1 MPPNA
6 RNPGDGN
13 MPQAATPVPTN
24 QRPPIAWM
32 IVGGLLA
39 TKLALHLGTNAL
51 GPYEFHRD
59 EFLYMAMGEHLRL
72 FTMDFPPFIAMLS
85 EATRGLLGDSVFAL
99 RLAPA
104 LFSTVLLL
112 IAALTARELGGG
124 RFAQGLAGLCVL
136 ASGLYLRSG
145 TLFQPVVIDQL
156 WWTLGLFTLVKLAKT
171 EDPRW
176 WLGFGVA
183 CGFGLLSKFS
193 MLVFGFAVLM
203 ALLVTPARQ
212 YLRTRWPWLGAVTA
226 FVIGSP
232 SFIGQMRLGWPVF
245 DYMEDLRSAQ
255 LARVSPVE
263 FLLDQPL
270 MGLGFLVAVI
280 GMAALTFSPK
290 WKPYRLVGWSAL
302 MAFITLMVL
311 KGKSYYIGPIYP
323 VLYGAGA
330 VVLERFRLPR
340 WGAVARRGAVA
351 WVAAHGLV
359 SLPIGLPILEPATME
374 AYLVTIGMQEA
385 LAETNVGT
393 QERIPQDFADMLNWR
408 EQVEEI
414 ARVYET
420 LPPADRARAVIL
432 ASNYGEAGAIDFYG
446 PRYGLPPARAFVG
459 TYWFF
464 GPGHLPGD
472 VLILHGFGAD
482 DFARFCDS
490 HTAAGSVGHEFA
502 VAAERDVTIFICRG
516 PFRSLQAQWPRW
528 EGEQ

>member
-1 MPPNA
+1 MP
-6 RNPGDGN
+6 D
-13 MPQAATPVPTN
+13 ATT
-24 QRPPIAWM
+24 QLSADRRPPVAWM

-39 TKLALHLGTNAL
+39 VKLGLHLATNAL

-59 EFLYMAMGEHLRL
+59 EFLYMAMGEHLHL

-85 EATRGLLGDSVFAL
+85 ETTRGLLGDSVFAL
-99 RLAPA
+99 RLPPA
-104 LFSTVLLL
+104 LLSTALLL

-136 ASGLYLRSG
+136 GSGLYLRTG
-145 TLFQPVVIDQL
+145 GLFMPVVIDQL
-156 WWTLGLFTLVKLAKT
+156 WWTLGLFSLVKLAKT

-176 WLGFGVA
+176 WLWFGVA

-193 MLVFGFAVLM
+193 MLVFGFAVFV

-212 YLRTRWPWLGAVTA
+212 HLRTRWPWLGALTA
-226 FVIGSP
+226 FVIGGP
-232 SFIGQMRLGWPVF
+232 SFIGQMRLGWPVV
-245 DYMEDLRSAQ
+245 DYMGDLRSAQ

-270 MGLGFLVAVI
+270 MGLGFFVAVV
-280 GMAALTFSPK
+280 GMAALSFSPK

-302 MAFITLMVL
+302 MALITLMVL

-340 WGAVARRGAVA
+340 WGAIARRVAVGS
-351 WVAAHGLV
+351 VAAQGLI
-359 SLPIGLPILEPATME
+359 SLPIGLPILEPTTME
-374 AYLVTIGMQEA
+374 AYLVAIGMQEL
-385 LAETNVGT
+385 LAETNVGA

-408 EQVEEI
+408 EQVEEV
-414 ARVYET
+414 ARVYEA

-446 PRYGLPPARAFVG
+446 SRYDLPPARAFVG
-459 TYWFF
+459 TYWHY
-464 GPGHLPGD
+464 GPGDLPGD
-472 VLILHGFGAD
+472 VLILHGFGTD
-482 DFARFCDS
+482 DFANFCDS

-502 VAAERDVTIFICRG
+502 VAGERNVTIFICRG
-516 PFRSLQAQWPRW
+516 PFRSLQAQWPLW
-528 EGEQ
+528 QGEQ

>member
-1 MPPNA
+1 MPE
-6 RNPGDGN
+6 
-13 MPQAATPVPTN
+13 AAM
-24 QRPPIAWM
+24 QLSADRRPPVAWM

-39 TKLALHLGTNAL
+39 IKLGLHLGTNAL
-51 GPYEFHRD
+51 SPYEFHRD

-99 RLAPA
+99 RLPPA
-104 LFSTVLLL
+104 LLSTALLL
-112 IAALTARELGGG
+112 IAALSARELGGG

-136 ASGLYLRSG
+136 ASGLYLRTG
-145 TLFQPVVIDQL
+145 GLFMPVVIDQL
-156 WWTLGLFTLVKLAKT
+156 WWTLGLFSLVKLAKT

-212 YLRTRWPWLGAVTA
+212 HLRTRWPWFGAVTA
-226 FVIGSP
+226 LLIGSP
-232 SFIGQMRLGWPVF
+232 AFIGQMRLGWPVV
-245 DYMEDLRSAQ
+245 DYMGDLRSAQ
-255 LARVSPVE
+255 LALVSPVD

-270 MGLGFLVAVI
+270 MGLGFFVAVV
-280 GMAALTFSPK
+280 GVAALAFSPK

-302 MAFITLMVL
+302 IVFITLMIL
-311 KGKSYYIGPIYP
+311 QGKSYYIGPIYP

-330 VVLERFRLPR
+330 VVLERFRRPR
-340 WGAVARRGAVA
+340 WGAVVRRLTVGSI
-351 WVAAHGLV
+351 AAHGLF
-359 SLPIGLPILEPATME
+359 SIPISLPILEPAAIE
-374 AYLVTIGMQEA
+374 EYLVAIGMQEL

-393 QERIPQDFADMLNWR
+393 QGRIPQDFADMLNWR

-446 PRYGLPPARAFVG
+446 PSYDLPPARAFVG
-459 TYWFF
+459 PYWYF
-464 GPGHLPGD
+464 GPGDLPGQ

-482 DFARFCDS
+482 DFADFCDS

-502 VAAERDVTIFICRG
+502 VAEQRNVTIFICRG
-516 PFRSLQAQWPRW
+516 PLRSLQAQWPLW